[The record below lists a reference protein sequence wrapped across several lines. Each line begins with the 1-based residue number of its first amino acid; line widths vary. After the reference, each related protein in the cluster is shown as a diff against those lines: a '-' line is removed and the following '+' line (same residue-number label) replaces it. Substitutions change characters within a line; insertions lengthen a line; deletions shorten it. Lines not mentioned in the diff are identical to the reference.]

1 MISDLNKN
9 NLDAFVGQGGWVGD
23 IASKTK
29 NLVRLY
35 ESKEMP
41 TEALIHMLTEM
52 MKITSA
58 TATAEE
64 ILRKDDLN
72 GVTEAILEDA
82 KAAWA

>member
-1 MISDLNKN
+1 MIQELNKN
-9 NLDAFVGQGGWVGD
+9 NLDAFTNQGGWVGD

-41 TEALIHMLTEM
+41 TEALIHMLNEM
-52 MKITSA
+52 MKMTSA

-72 GVTEAILEDA
+72 GVTTAILEDA

>member
-1 MISDLNKN
+1 MIQELNKN

-23 IASKTK
+23 IANKTK

-52 MKITSA
+52 MKIISA

-72 GVTEAILEDA
+72 GVITAILEDA
-82 KAAWA
+82 KAAWV

>member
-1 MISDLNKN
+1 MIQELNKN
-9 NLDAFVGQGGWVGD
+9 NLDVFVSQGGWVGN
-23 IASKTK
+23 ISSKTK

-58 TATAEE
+58 TATPEE

-72 GVTEAILEDA
+72 GVTTAILEDA
-82 KAAWA
+82 KAAGA

>member
-9 NLDAFVGQGGWVGD
+9 NLDAFIGQGGWIGD

-52 MKITSA
+52 MKMTSV
-58 TATAEE
+58 TATPEE

-72 GVTEAILEDA
+72 GVTTAILEDA
-82 KAAWA
+82 KAAWV

>member
-1 MISDLNKN
+1 MISDLHKN
-9 NLDAFVGQGGWVGD
+9 NLDAFIGQGGWVGD

-29 NLVRLY
+29 NLVGLY

-52 MKITSA
+52 MKMTSV
-58 TATAEE
+58 TATPEE

-72 GVTEAILEDA
+72 GVTTSILEDA
-82 KAAWA
+82 KAAWV

>member
-1 MISDLNKN
+1 MIQELNKN
-9 NLDAFVGQGGWVGD
+9 NLDAFVSQGGWVGD
-23 IASKTK
+23 IANKTK

-58 TATAEE
+58 TATPEE

-72 GVTEAILEDA
+72 GVTTAILEDA